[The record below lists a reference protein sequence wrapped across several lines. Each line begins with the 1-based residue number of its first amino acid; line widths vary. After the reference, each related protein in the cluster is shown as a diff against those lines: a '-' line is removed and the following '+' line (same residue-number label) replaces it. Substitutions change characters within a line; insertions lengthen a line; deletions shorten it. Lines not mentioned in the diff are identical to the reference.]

1 MPTYFLTI
9 RAHVA
14 DHKYFEDFILFFL
27 QDFKPYCYSIEKDGT
42 PDRHLHC
49 LLQDFKDFS
58 KIQQKFKKQ
67 WYTNFKKVLNFHS
80 NSKWIDT
87 KVSLSSCGTGFINY
101 KSVPIDEV
109 DMTIGYIFKDNASR
123 RDSSAIPE
131 EKLLSCIKLYYTHEK
146 LKAKNTIQECEYKI
160 LSDRTAPAYI
170 LDFCKRT
177 DTRLDDP
184 NLCYLMAQSKLMLYN
199 ISDRKLTKM
208 LRELRIGEKQE
219 RDDDQETQQ
228 FLHNVGEHEF
238 NEDEYLLKDIR
249 LLLNTMKREPALFVK
264 ENPKLKQLLWIFKKN
279 KIEPFIMDDIL
290 KEKQYLKEIH
300 ADEEGMEYE

>member
-27 QDFKPYCYSIEKDGT
+27 QDFKPYCYSIEKDGS

-67 WYTNFKKVLNFHS
+67 WYANFKKVLNFHS

-87 KVSLSSCGTGFINY
+87 KTSIDSCGTGFINY
-101 KSVPIDEV
+101 KTVPSDEV

-177 DTRLDDP
+177 DTRLDNP
-184 NLCYLMAQSKLMLYN
+184 NLCYLMAQHKLMLYN

-219 RDDDQETQQ
+219 QPDDNKTQSV
-228 FLHNVGEHEF
+228 LLYAGEIDF
-238 NEDEYLLKDIR
+238 NEDETLINDITYLLKFLKTIPEHLYQNDEKIR
-249 LLLNTMKREPALFVK
+249 YLFTK
-264 ENPKLKQLLWIFKKN
+264 QRLCYGYENVQS
-279 KIEPFIMDDIL
+279 
-290 KEKQYLKEIH
+290 
-300 ADEEGMEYE
+300 